1 MGQDKKSSAE
11 IWLDQKVQQLSR
23 GRRIKGQVI
32 EDISKLCEQ
41 SWIEECIHHMGKTT
55 FVLPT
60 TLSIPS
66 SSVSN
71 CGIREKLTSKPKRQR
86 LDLDDIF
93 AFRWGQT
100 LHYMLLGYDTGRL
113 LFSVLV
119 KMHAFYSFTE
129 LIES

>member
-11 IWLDQKVQQLSR
+11 IWLDQKDQQLPR

-32 EDISKLCEQ
+32 EGIGKVCEP

-55 FVLPT
+55 SVLLT

-71 CGIREKLTSKPKRQR
+71 CGMREKLTPKPKRQR
-86 LDLDDIF
+86 LDLDDSF
-93 AFRWGQT
+93 AFWW
-100 LHYMLLGYDTGRL
+100 Y
-113 LFSVLV
+113 
-119 KMHAFYSFTE
+119 
-129 LIES
+129 